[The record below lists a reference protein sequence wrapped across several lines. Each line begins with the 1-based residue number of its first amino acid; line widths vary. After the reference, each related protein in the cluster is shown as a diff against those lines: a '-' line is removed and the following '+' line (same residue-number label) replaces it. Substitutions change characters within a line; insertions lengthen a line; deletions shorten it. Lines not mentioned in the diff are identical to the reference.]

1 MINDYGQFESFSSVR
16 DLNNDAKYTVGAD
29 GMIFGGP
36 NILASHLDGCTKTN
50 WKKVQ
55 VWRAEDT
62 WSYVSGGMSV
72 PNGSSEKED
81 VYELPMVEN
90 MLDVDTKKGN
100 LTVTLVNSC
109 TKDDAVVWCNNA
121 RDCLC
126 FPSLDIIVL

>member
-1 MINDYGQFESFSSVR
+1 MAQ
-16 DLNNDAKYTVGAD
+16 
-29 GMIFGGP
+29 

-55 VWRAEDT
+55 VWSTEDT
-62 WSYVSGGMSV
+62 WSYVGGGMSV

-81 VYELPMVEN
+81 VYEMPMVEN
-90 MLDVDTKKGN
+90 MLDADTKKGN

-126 FPSLDIIVL
+126 FASLDVIHVVL